1 MENATMQDFKRLDLR
16 VGEIRQAES
25 IPGAR
30 RLLKLHVDL
39 GQEERTLVAGL
50 ARYYAPEQ
58 LVGLRVIVVAN
69 MEPATIHGV
78 LSQGMM
84 LGAGCSGG
92 QDVALLTVSKDVPN
106 GTAVE

>member
-1 MENATMQDFKRLDLR
+1 MIGMQDFQRLDLR
-16 VGEIRQAES
+16 VGQIRSAES

-30 RLLKLHVDL
+30 RLLKVQVDL
-39 GQEERTLVAGL
+39 GQEQRTLVAGL
-50 ARYYAPEQ
+50 AAYYQPQ
-58 LVGLRVIVVAN
+58 DLMGLKVIVGAN
-69 MEPATIHGV
+69 MEPAMIRGV

-92 QDVALLTVSKDVPN
+92 RDVALLTVNKDVAN

>member
-1 MENATMQDFKRLDLR
+1 MTTISMEHFKQLELR
-16 VGEIRQAES
+16 VGQIQQAEP
-25 IPGAR
+25 IPGTR
-30 RLLKLHVDL
+30 RLLKIQVDL
-39 GQEERTLVAGL
+39 GAEQRTLVAGL

-58 LVGLRVIVVAN
+58 LVGLRVIIVAN
-69 MEPATIHGV
+69 MQPATIGGV

-106 GTAVE
+106 GTSVE